1 MSEPE
6 RRSLLQLMAGVLALA
21 IFLVDALTPLDIAIA
36 VLYVAVMLIAV
47 TVWPRRGTLVVMAGC
62 MLLTVAAYV
71 ISYGFA
77 IVGGSFARM
86 LVSIVAIAV
95 TTFLALKGQA
105 ATSRLLLREEAL
117 SRAQGQLTH
126 VTRVTMLGELAASIA
141 HEVNQPLAAINANG
155 EACLRWIDRP
165 QPEMQEVRASVV
177 GMLEDATRASEVIRR
192 VRLLSR
198 KSEPSYAPLAI
209 NAIVEESA
217 TLVQRELARHDVRL
231 TQRLTGG
238 LPQVHADRVQL
249 QQVII
254 NLMMNGMQA
263 MEDIPAQQR
272 ELMLETSL
280 IGDDRVA
287 VTVLDCGHGIAPAH
301 RDKLFDPFF
310 STKAEGMGMGL
321 PICRSIIESHG
332 GRIRVIDGV
341 DHGAALQFSL
351 PSI

>member
-6 RRSLLQLMAGVLALA
+6 RMSLLQLMAGVLALA

-47 TVWPRRGTLVVMAGC
+47 TAWPRRGTLVVMAGC

-77 IVGGSFARM
+77 VVGGSFARM
-86 LVSIVAIAV
+86 LVSIVAIAI

-117 SRAQGQLTH
+117 SRAQAQLTH

-165 QPEMQEVRASVV
+165 QPEIQEVRASVV

-198 KSEPSYAPLAI
+198 KSEPAYAPLAI
-209 NAIVEESA
+209 NAIVAESA

-231 TQRLTGG
+231 TQRLTHG
-238 LPQVHADRVQL
+238 LPLVHADRVQL

-263 MEDIPAQQR
+263 MEGIPVQQR
-272 ELMLETSL
+272 ELVLETSL
-280 IGDDRVA
+280 VGDDRVA
-287 VTVLDCGHGIAPAH
+287 VTVLDRGHGIAPAH

-310 STKAEGMGMGL
+310 STKTEGMGMGL

-332 GRIRVIDGV
+332 GRIKVIDGV

>member
-6 RRSLLQLMAGVLALA
+6 RSSLLQFMAGVLALV
-21 IFLVDALTPLDIAIA
+21 IFLIDALTPLDIAIA
-36 VLYVAVMLIAV
+36 VLYVAVVLVAV
-47 TVWPRRGTLVVMAGC
+47 TAWPRRGALLIMAGC

-71 ISYGFA
+71 ISYGMS

-86 LVSIVAIAV
+86 LVSLVAIAI

-117 SRAQGQLTH
+117 SRAQAQLTH

-165 QPEMQEVRASVV
+165 QPEIQEVKAAVQ

-198 KSEPSYAPLAI
+198 KSEPAYAPLAV
-209 NAIVEESA
+209 NDIVEESA
-217 TLVQRELARHDVRL
+217 ALVQRELARHGVRL
-231 TQRLTGG
+231 TPRLTGG
-238 LPQVHADRVQL
+238 LPLVHADRVQL

-263 MEDIPAQQR
+263 MEDIPGHRR
-272 ELMLETSL
+272 ELVLETSL
-280 IGDDRVA
+280 SGDDRVA
-287 VTVLDCGHGIAPAH
+287 VTVIDCGHGIDPAH
-301 RDKLFDPFF
+301 RDRLFDPFF
-310 STKAEGMGMGL
+310 STKTEGMGMGL

-341 DHGAALQFSL
+341 DNGAALQFSL
-351 PSI
+351 PSL